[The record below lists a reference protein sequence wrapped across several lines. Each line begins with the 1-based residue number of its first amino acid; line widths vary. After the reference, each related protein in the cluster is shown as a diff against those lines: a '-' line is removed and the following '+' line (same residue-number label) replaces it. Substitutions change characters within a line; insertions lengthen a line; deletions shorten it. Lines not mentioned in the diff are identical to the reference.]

1 MESRYKEDDTR
12 RIRDLDETWAAA
24 AARRDLDDM
33 MAIYAPEAQELLPE
47 IPPIV
52 GREAIRHFYHRLFE
66 QLPRLAHSFEPEAIT
81 VAQSRDLAV
90 VRGRYRFTP
99 DTLHPEQVQV
109 GKFVGVWGRQ
119 YGEWRLMMNIS
130 NSDHPTS

>member
-1 MESRYKEDDTR
+1 MESRHDEDDTG

-24 AARRDLDDM
+24 AARRDLDAM
-33 MAIYAPEAQELLPE
+33 MAIYAPDAQELLPGS
-47 IPPIV
+47 PAIV
-52 GREAIRHFYHRLFE
+52 GHQAIRYFYHDLFE
-66 QLPRLAHSFEPEAIT
+66 QLPRLAHHFEPEAIT

-90 VRGRYRFTP
+90 VRGHYRFTP

-119 YGEWRLMMNIS
+119 RGEWRLLINIS
-130 NSDHPTS
+130 NSD